1 MKDHLLVAL
10 AHPSLEHSVAD
21 FAAALMFEQRF
32 FGTAAPKL
40 PRASLENLTTQGGIR
55 LGVLAGGRLVAMS
68 RVEQDGAAVI
78 AVVQQ
83 HRGQGIGR
91 QLLESTLRRTAT
103 HGHDDVTFRSSW
115 RSKSF
120 IRLAESTGAAVVEH
134 GRGRIDLVFA
144 VGTSAH
150 IA

>member
-1 MKDHLLVAL
+1 MDHLLVAL
-10 AHPSLEHSVAD
+10 AHPSLEQAVAV
-21 FAAALMFEQRF
+21 FAAELLREQRF

-55 LGVLAGGRLVAMS
+55 LGIMVGRRLVGMS
-68 RVEQDGAAVI
+68 RVEHDGAAVI

-83 HRGQGIGR
+83 HRGRGIGR
-91 QLLESTLRRTAT
+91 ELLERTLCRAAQ

>member
-1 MKDHLLVAL
+1 MDHLLVAL
-10 AHPSLEHSVAD
+10 THPSLEHTVAA
-21 FAAALMFEQRF
+21 FAAELMLEQRF

-40 PRASLENLTTQGGIR
+40 PRASLENLTTPGGIR
-55 LGVLAGGRLVAMS
+55 LGVMAGGRLVAMS

-78 AVVQQ
+78 AVLQQ
-83 HRGQGIGR
+83 RRSQGIGR
-91 QLLESTLRRTAT
+91 QLLEATLHRAAT
-103 HGHDDVTFRSSW
+103 HGHDNVTFRSSW

-144 VGTSAH
+144 IGRSAH